1 MSQNI
6 VTQFA
11 DIRILR
17 YEIPH
22 FEQLPLQQKVFI
34 YHLSEAALAGR
45 DILFDQHFKYNLVI
59 RTILERM
66 VETLEIK
73 SESPD
78 YQLLKTYLQRVWFS
92 SGIHHHYSTL
102 KFKPAFSEAEF
113 KQWFEQCNWNDLF
126 ANNLQS
132 SIYQIV
138 ADIIFNCEK
147 YNIRVSQDS
156 HGDVVKSSCNNFY
169 QGVNQAQAEF
179 YYQQLKDEAGN
190 ETPSFGLNSR
200 LRLKDGDLIEDVWC
214 LKGTYSKAIA
224 AIIGHLERAASYAEN
239 PQQQQ
244 VIKLLIEFYKTGNL
258 NLFDQ
263 YNIAWLAEQQ
273 AITDFV
279 NGFIEVYGDPLGLKG
294 SWEALVNTIDVEETH
309 RVKVISDNAQ
319 WFENHSPVNEPHRK
333 QKVEG
338 VSMKIINVVTLGG
351 DCYPASPLGIN
362 LPNADWIREKHG
374 SKSVSLANISAA
386 HHKASLTAGV
396 VDEFAAT
403 AEELELH
410 KKYGAEAD
418 HLHTHLHECLGHGSG
433 RMMPGITTD
442 MLKNYASVIEE
453 TRADLYGLYFM
464 MDNKMSEL
472 NLVSHPDVAKTHYN
486 SYIRNGLM
494 VQLTRIQ
501 PGAKLEQAHM
511 RNRQLIASWV
521 FEKGQDQKVIEK
533 EVQNGKT
540 GFVVRNYEALRQLFG
555 QLLKEV
561 QRIKSEGDF
570 EAARNLVETYGVQ
583 IDQAIHAEVLERF
596 AKLNIAPFTGFINPI
611 LNLKKDANGA
621 IIDVTVNDT
630 EDYDTQMKRYSRD
643 YSFLVK
649 DAFNELIAD
658 LK

>member
-17 YEIPH
+17 YETPH
-22 FEQLPLQQKVFI
+22 FEELPLQQKVFI

-45 DILFDQHFKYNLVI
+45 DILFDQHFQYNLVI
-59 RTILERM
+59 RTILELM
-66 VETLEIK
+66 VETLEGK
-73 SESPD
+73 SESSD
-78 YQLLKTYLQRVWFS
+78 YQSLKVYLQRVWFS

-102 KFKPAFSEAEF
+102 KFKPEFSEPEF

-126 ANNLQS
+126 DSNLQS
-132 SIYQIV
+132 PIYQIV
-138 ADIIFNCEK
+138 ADVIFNTKK

-200 LRLKDGDLIEDVWC
+200 LRLKDGDLVEDVWC
-214 LKGTYSKAIA
+214 LKGAYSKAIA
-224 AIIGHLERAASYAEN
+224 AIIGHLEEAANHAEN

-258 NLFDQ
+258 KLFDQ

-273 AITDFV
+273 ATTDFI

-294 SWEALVNTIDVEETH
+294 SWEALVNTMDVEETH

-319 WFENHSPVNEPHRK
+319 WFENHSPVNEQHRK

-403 AEELELH
+403 TEELELH

-464 MDNKMSEL
+464 MDEKMSEL

-533 EVQNGKT
+533 VVQNGKT
-540 GFVVRNYEALRQLFG
+540 GFVVHNYEALRQLFG

-583 IDQAIHAEVLERF
+583 IDQEIHAEVLARF
-596 AKLNIAPFTGFINPI
+596 EKLNIASFTGFINPI
-611 LNLKKDANGA
+611 LHLKKDANGE
-621 IIDVTVNDT
+621 IIDVTIDDT

-643 YSFLVK
+643 YSFLVD

-658 LK
+658 L

>member
-6 VTQFA
+6 VAQFA

-22 FEQLPLQQKVFI
+22 FEELPLQQKVFI

-45 DILFDQHFKYNLVI
+45 DILFDQHFRYNLVI

-66 VETLEIK
+66 VETLEGK
-73 SESPD
+73 SESSD
-78 YQLLKTYLQRVWFS
+78 YQSLKTYLQRVWFS

-102 KFKPAFSEAEF
+102 KFKPEFSEPEF

-126 ANNLQS
+126 ESNLQS
-132 SIYQIV
+132 PIYQIV
-138 ADIIFNCEK
+138 IDAIFNTEK

-200 LRLKDGDLIEDVWC
+200 LRLKDGDLVEDVWC
-214 LKGTYSKAIA
+214 LKGAYSKAIA
-224 AIIGHLERAASYAEN
+224 AIIGHLEKAANHAEN
-239 PQQQQ
+239 TQQQQ
-244 VIKLLIEFYKTGNL
+244 VIKLLIEFYKTGNIK
-258 NLFDQ
+258 LFDQ

-273 AITDFV
+273 ATTDFI

-294 SWEALVNTIDVEETH
+294 SWEALVNTMDVEETH

-319 WFENHSPVNEPHRK
+319 WFENHSPVNEQHRK

-464 MDNKMSEL
+464 MDEKMSEL

-494 VQLTRIQ
+494 VQMTRIQ

-533 EVQNGKT
+533 VVQNGKT
-540 GFVVRNYEALRQLFG
+540 GFVVRNYEILRQLFG

-583 IDQAIHAEVLERF
+583 IDQEIHAEVLARF
-596 AKLNIAPFTGFINPI
+596 EKLNIAPFTGFINPI
-611 LNLKKDANGA
+611 LNLKKDASGG
-621 IIDVTVNDT
+621 IIDVTIDDT

-643 YSFLVK
+643 YSFLVD